1 MRPRNILILVAVL
14 AVTIAVYFVTRPVE
28 EPPIEPDPL
37 ERIWKFDMDE
47 LERIR
52 IELPK
57 MEMSESFLKHE
68 DEYWYFDD
76 PPGPQVN
83 PERWGGGIPLI
94 LASPAAERSITKNAT
109 EEQLANYGFTLPQ
122 MKITLTTEDAEFIN
136 IEIGDAV
143 PDGSAYYIRL
153 AESNDVYI
161 IDGIWYD
168 VLERLVLEP
177 PYPPE
182 EED

>member
-1 MRPRNILILVAVL
+1 M
-14 AVTIAVYFVTRPVE
+14 
-28 EPPIEPDPL
+28 
-37 ERIWKFDMDE
+37 
-47 LERIR
+47 
-52 IELPK
+52 
-57 MEMSESFLKHE
+57 
-68 DEYWYFDD
+68 
-76 PPGPQVN
+76 
-83 PERWGGGIPLI
+83 I

-168 VLERLVLEP
+168 VLERLILEP